1 VKNLR
6 TETVERVGNENKLVK
21 TDTKVVGGVTLYR
34 IKALTA
40 VGRP

>member
-1 VKNLR
+1 MKY
-6 TETVERVGNENKLVK
+6 ELVK